1 MFKSLSKIL
10 YIHLE
15 EALLLPKQE
24 DIIDSDSIPHVRNYI
39 KLIEP
44 DQINIISQTCITK
57 KDNQGFW
64 KNAVPFLQDTI
75 GLDLKISKLI
85 NANDYI
91 STISKYFKDK
101 ESHISDRTRL
111 GLLNNKQLAF
121 YMYAYTKYAN
131 KNLQVY
137 YINRHIPTMSLFR
150 ENNTDIICLSNRY
163 IPQYAVSK

>member
-15 EALLLPKQE
+15 EALLLPKE
-24 DIIDSDSIPHVRNYI
+24 EEIIDSDSIPHVRNYI

-57 KDNQGFW
+57 RDNEGFW
-64 KNAVPFLQDTI
+64 NNAVPFLQNTI

-91 STISKYFKDK
+91 STITKYFKDK
-101 ESHISDRTRL
+101 ETHISDRTRL

-121 YMYAYTKYAN
+121 YMYAYTKYSN

-150 ENNTDIICLSNRY
+150 ENNTDIVCLSNRY
-163 IPQYAVSK
+163 VPQYMVSK